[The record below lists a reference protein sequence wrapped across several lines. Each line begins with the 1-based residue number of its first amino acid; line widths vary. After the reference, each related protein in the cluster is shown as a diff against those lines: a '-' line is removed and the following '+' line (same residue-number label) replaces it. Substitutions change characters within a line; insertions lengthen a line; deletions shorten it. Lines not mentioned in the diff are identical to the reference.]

1 MRRRGKESKGFEPE
15 KKEGRE
21 LPAYSQIRAKKS
33 TKPNQIQG
41 FPKISTQISN
51 QNSGKLSNLP
61 HVTENHHR
69 VQNHVNQLQGR
80 TVRTKTLTLNA
91 KIIWKIK
98 ETFRNPQRVGIE
110 ANPRGLQ
117 QVHLKNMVSPN
128 SSNLQQEKGIR
139 VIPTEK
145 IVSCHM
151 IRV

>member
-1 MRRRGKESKGFEPE
+1 M
-15 KKEGRE
+15 
-21 LPAYSQIRAKKS
+21 
-33 TKPNQIQG
+33 
-41 FPKISTQISN
+41 
-51 QNSGKLSNLP
+51 
-61 HVTENHHR
+61 
-69 VQNHVNQLQGR
+69 NQLQGR

-110 ANPRGLQ
+110 ANPRSLQ
-117 QVHLKNMVSPN
+117 QVHLKNIVNPN